1 VSTQD
6 GRTIRSLWSLIAAA
20 FYQWCSATN
29 AIDLHWHDL
38 RWHDF
43 ILSHSQ
49 TSCHR
54 AAEAKFH
61 SHQAGHQIVAWRRQ
75 AGNCDFFH
83 KKKLIFDMVAVMIFL
98 YVLLGLLVGVLSGIV
113 GIGGGILIIPAL
125 VYFFHMNQHK
135 AQGTSLAALLAP
147 IGALAFWEY
156 YKAGNVDLKA
166 GLLIALGFLVGG
178 YFGGVWAQHLPEV
191 VLRKVFGTLLAIIGI
206 QLLLS
211 R

>member
-1 VSTQD
+1 
-6 GRTIRSLWSLIAAA
+6 
-20 FYQWCSATN
+20 
-29 AIDLHWHDL
+29 
-38 RWHDF
+38 
-43 ILSHSQ
+43 
-49 TSCHR
+49 
-54 AAEAKFH
+54 
-61 SHQAGHQIVAWRRQ
+61 
-75 AGNCDFFH
+75 
-83 KKKLIFDMVAVMIFL
+83 MVAVMIFL
-98 YVLLGLLVGVLSGIV
+98 YLLLGLLVGVLSGIV

-125 VYFFHMNQHK
+125 VYLFHMNQHK

-178 YFGGVWAQHLPEV
+178 YFGGHWAQHLPEV
-191 VLRKVFGTLLAIIGI
+191 VLRRVFGTLLAIIGI